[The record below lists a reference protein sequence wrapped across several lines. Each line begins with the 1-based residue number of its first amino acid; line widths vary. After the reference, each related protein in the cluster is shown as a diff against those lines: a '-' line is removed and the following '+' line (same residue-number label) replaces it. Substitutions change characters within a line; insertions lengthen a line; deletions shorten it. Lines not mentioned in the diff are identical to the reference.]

1 MGLPIMAAEAILLLY
16 ESPTSR
22 KGNIR
27 RYDCGFYILATS
39 IDRRDMLVLL
49 RWGYSLSHQ

>member
-1 MGLPIMAAEAILLLY
+1 MAAEAILLLY

-27 RYDCGFYILATS
+27 RYDCGFHILATS